1 MGEDKPNAPPQLT
14 VKELDDLFGDCSFL
28 YSVSQDAGRVLPQE
42 GGCVTSRVATVY
54 FNASFE
60 FRYLPVLPHYGRE
73 PANGAG
79 DVSYVY
85 SPVGL
90 ETVLFGLIYL
100 IQHIKQLFK

>member
-1 MGEDKPNAPPQLT
+1 MTPRGRIKVMPI
-14 VKELDDLFGDCSFL
+14 SFATIND
-28 YSVSQDAGRVLPQE
+28 YSMKVIAAT
-42 GGCVTSRVATVY
+42 VTSRVVTVY